1 MNYIYI
7 IILVVIAMALQ
18 RYFIYLQSKNY
29 TQMLIE
35 LRQKGDV
42 GFGVAKGAFSGC
54 AVILCSDAGGTVI
67 DSKIMRGFS
76 TFSRFKDLPEIL
88 GENIDDLYNKA
99 YTDKKYGKSI
109 KTAVEQIRNLKNRE
123 ENEEEN

>member
-42 GFGVAKGAFSGC
+42 GLGVAKGAFSGC

-76 TFSRFKDLPEIL
+76 TFSRFKDLSEIL
-88 GENIDDLYNKA
+88 GENIDAD
-99 YTDKKYGKSI
+99 TF
-109 KTAVEQIRNLKNRE
+109 TRC
-123 ENEEEN
+123 